1 MFLLD
6 KKPTIIEKPWKLAM
20 IDDCLPTDVADHLA
34 SNYPEFNRPTRHG
47 PRPARIETQDTG
59 PYLKT
64 SAAAHLDDEVF
75 KHFFI
80 ENWSRKKELNE
91 IAHEVLGIK
100 ESDNCEIERWNWMY
114 APPSDRTEE
123 IRPWHV
129 DQPEKKLQ
137 FILYLGDNTDFTT
150 FEARYGLNGET
161 QFTMPFKHN
170 RLIFWQAGIQTY
182 HRFFYTEKDRK
193 TLNLSSV
200 IKNSGANNKETD
212 NIYEYITNGS

>member
-1 MFLLD
+1 MIVFLLD
-6 KKPTIIEKPWKLAM
+6 KKPTIIEKPWKLAI
-20 IDDCLPTDVADHLA
+20 IDDCLPTDIADYLA
-34 SNYPEFNRPTRHG
+34 FNYPQFNDPTIINTG
-47 PRPARIETQDTG
+47 SG
-59 PYLKT
+59 PYLKK
-64 SAAAHLDDEVF
+64 SALANLDDKIF
-75 KHFFI
+75 KDFFV
-80 ENWSRKKELNE
+80 ENWSRKSELNQ
-91 IAHEVLGIK
+91 IAHEELGIK
-100 ESDNCEIERWNWMY
+100 MNDDCEIERWNWMY
-114 APPSDRTEE
+114 AEPNDRTKE

-150 FEARYGLNGET
+150 FEARYGNGET

-200 IKNSGANNKETD
+200 IKDCGSNNKETD
-212 NIYEYITNGS
+212 NIYENIINGS